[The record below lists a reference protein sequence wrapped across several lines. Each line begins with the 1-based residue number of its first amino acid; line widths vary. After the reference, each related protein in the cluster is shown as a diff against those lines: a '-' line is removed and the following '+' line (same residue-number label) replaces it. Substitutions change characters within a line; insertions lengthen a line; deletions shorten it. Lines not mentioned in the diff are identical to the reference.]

1 MLAKTDGTLSVS
13 FVPDV
18 KPAVADRKGHRRWS
32 FDFRNI
38 GMVFASNATL
48 FCALDIAQWL
58 ADRYALST
66 LPTNLVAAVIA
77 TSLGLAFA
85 HSPQKLMRI
94 LSEK

>member
-1 MLAKTDGTLSVS
+1 MGILVMLAKTDGSLS

-18 KPAVADRKGHRRWS
+18 TPAVADRKEHRRWS

-48 FCALDIAQWL
+48 FCALDMAQWL

-85 HSPQKLMRI
+85 PARKN
-94 LSEK
+94 